1 MKKLFKK
8 IAWFLK
14 GAPLCKKCGRPITK
28 AVDIERGYGLKCR
41 KEIEAWLMEGK

>member
-8 IAWFLK
+8 IAWWFK
-14 GAPLCKKCGRPITK
+14 GAPTCNKCGRPITD
-28 AVDIERGYGLKCR
+28 AVDIQKGYGPKCR